1 MGTFPQSFPFF
12 WERFQNR
19 LSLLQQTYFP
29 MKQQV
34 TIKDIAKDL
43 GVSKSTVSRALSGDC
58 LNVKQETLI
67 KIIEAAKRL
76 GYKTNRAAS
85 NLRTN
90 RTRTIGIV
98 IPELITSFYV
108 DFITHVQ
115 SILYGKGYQI
125 TLAICNEDPDVERE
139 HLQMMQDNQV
149 EGILISAC
157 HNSKNI
163 DIYMELIK
171 EGIPLIFFDRT
182 IDNLSTPKVKID
194 DYMKSFFMVEY
205 LIRSGK
211 KKIVHLAGP
220 SFIQNTHERIRAY
233 KDAMEKYNRPVD
245 PEFIIDSGV
254 NFEHGEKSMEDFM
267 KKQIPFD
274 AIFCFTEMSALGAKS
289 FLQKLH
295 YSIPDEIA
303 ICCMSGTIL
312 STLVHPTLTV
322 VEQPI
327 KQMAEKSVELLFE
340 KLDYP
345 NAINKEII
353 LEAKMIIREST

>member
-1 MGTFPQSFPFF
+1 
-12 WERFQNR
+12 
-19 LSLLQQTYFP
+19 
-29 MKQQV
+29 MKHIV
-34 TIKDIAKDL
+34 TIREIAL
-43 GVSKSTVSRALSGDC
+43 RLNISKSTVSRALSGNC
-58 LNVKQETLI
+58 NNIKKETQQ
-67 KIIEAAKRL
+67 KIIETAKQM
-76 GYKTNRAAS
+76 GYKRNRMPV
-85 NLRTN
+85 NFRNRRTKN
-90 RTRTIGIV
+90 IGIV

-108 DFITHVQ
+108 DFITNVQ
-115 SILYGKGYQI
+115 SIVYEKGYQI
-125 TLAICNEDPDVERE
+125 TLAICNEDPDIERE
-139 HLQMMQDNQV
+139 NLQMMQDNQV

-157 HNSKNI
+157 HNTKNI
-163 DIYMELIK
+163 DIYESLMEK
-171 EGIPLIFFDRT
+171 GIPLIFFDRT

-194 DYMKSFFMVEY
+194 DYMKSFFLVEY

-303 ICCMSGTIL
+303 ICCMSGTVL

-340 KLDYP
+340 KLDHP
-345 NAINKEII
+345 DAINREII